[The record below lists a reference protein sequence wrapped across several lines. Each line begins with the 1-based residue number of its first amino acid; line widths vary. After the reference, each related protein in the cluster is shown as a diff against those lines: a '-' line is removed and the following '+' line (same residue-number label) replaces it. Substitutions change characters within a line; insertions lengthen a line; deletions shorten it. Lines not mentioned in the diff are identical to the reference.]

1 MNVYYEIADAC
12 IDRYNGDKYLVQ
24 TDVVEYYI
32 TNPKTFE
39 PVKYLNFKT
48 KPMQFANR
56 AWLESDDGVRFVKHR
71 YVDETSPVDMKEFMW
86 IKLKAQTV

>member
-12 IDRYNGDKYLVQ
+12 VDHFDGNKYLVQ
-24 TDVVEYYI
+24 PDVIEFQVTD
-32 TNPKTFE
+32 PKTFE

-71 YVDETSPVDMKEFMW
+71 FEEMTYPVDTKEFMW
-86 IKLKAQTV
+86 IKLKAQPI